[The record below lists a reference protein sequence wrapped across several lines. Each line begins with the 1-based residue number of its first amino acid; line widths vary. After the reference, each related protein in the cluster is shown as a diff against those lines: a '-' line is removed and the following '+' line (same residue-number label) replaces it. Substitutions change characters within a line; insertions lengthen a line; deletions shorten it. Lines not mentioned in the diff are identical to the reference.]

1 MRSGELD
8 TMSTG
13 NDAELRGLVDRL
25 ERLQTS
31 LPQDTAEEIK
41 ASVDEACREAAR
53 IQATFAGQACLAD
66 EEGSASPRGEPGR
79 LRKVGA
85 YLVSLIVVAGVVVGV
100 ALLNRF
106 GATGLANWAVIG
118 ILLVAMSVFG
128 GWLYR
133 LLTGSPRTGYWY
145 VTAFFVGLPMLVISG
160 CIATPI

>member
-8 TMSTG
+8 TISTG
-13 NDAELRGLVDRL
+13 KDAELGGLVDRL

-31 LPQDTAEEIK
+31 LPQDTAEEIR

-66 EEGSASPRGEPGR
+66 EEGSASPRDEPGR